1 MVSYRVSLYPPFPS
15 NCLGC
20 MAPSVIKNKGTP
32 QMSSLEV
39 LKRERKYNL
48 SKWPNFQI
56 RSSVQQ
62 MNPIYDSSIPCLNYH
77 CIIVTEI
84 NIIVLYIDFNTWP
97 TQTLQIIRIPLLY
110 VGWIKNKFLLSYFLD
125 NFWPNRPYWVLKRQ
139 TVEVNVVGSFFFKNC
154 SWPIIYWAS
163 TIW

>member
-48 SKWPNFQI
+48 SKWLNIQI

-84 NIIVLYIDFNTWP
+84 NIIVLYSYLGKFKFRANCRASQNIVPFIKFVVDKIDVWQCFDKIW
-97 TQTLQIIRIPLLY
+97 QIQP
-110 VGWIKNKFLLSYFLD
+110 
-125 NFWPNRPYWVLKRQ
+125 
-139 TVEVNVVGSFFFKNC
+139 
-154 SWPIIYWAS
+154 
-163 TIW
+163 

>member
-48 SKWPNFQI
+48 SKWLNIQI

-84 NIIVLYIDFNTWP
+84 NIIVLY
-97 TQTLQIIRIPLLY
+97 
-110 VGWIKNKFLLSYFLD
+110 
-125 NFWPNRPYWVLKRQ
+125 
-139 TVEVNVVGSFFFKNC
+139 C
-154 SWPIIYWAS
+154 IYWPLVGRGILLRKISQFKLWSTCIFFWYFHFWQKCCHFCWEMTTFLPEMKISEKYAS
-163 TIW
+163 GP

>member
-1 MVSYRVSLYPPFPS
+1 MSYRVLLYPPFPS

-48 SKWPNFQI
+48 SKWPNIQI

-84 NIIVLYIDFNTWP
+84 NIIVLYCIFHLWHTPAKISVRPSFLRKTVLPGKMSLSKMKKNIS
-97 TQTLQIIRIPLLY
+97 II
-110 VGWIKNKFLLSYFLD
+110 
-125 NFWPNRPYWVLKRQ
+125 
-139 TVEVNVVGSFFFKNC
+139 C
-154 SWPIIYWAS
+154 
-163 TIW
+163 